1 MERTQGLEE
10 WLETQ
15 LENYRKAQSRK
26 PSWTTRRVLDQVMAI
41 TQAEMVRLRSARN
54 PPDLML
60 VPDVGGIDA
69 LEFYRGKEAIAAGRA
84 AAREK
89 LAEIKSLIEA
99 GSNPPD
105 AIRRSVD

>member
-1 MERTQGLEE
+1 MARTQGLEE
-10 WLETQ
+10 WLEAQ
-15 LENYRKAQSRK
+15 LENYRKTRDSK
-26 PSWTTRRVLDQVMAI
+26 PWWTARRVLDQVMAI
-41 TQAEMVRLRSARN
+41 TQAEMVRLRSVRN

-60 VPDVGGIDA
+60 APDVGGIVT

-99 GSNPPD
+99 GNNPPD
-105 AIRRSVD
+105 AILRPVD